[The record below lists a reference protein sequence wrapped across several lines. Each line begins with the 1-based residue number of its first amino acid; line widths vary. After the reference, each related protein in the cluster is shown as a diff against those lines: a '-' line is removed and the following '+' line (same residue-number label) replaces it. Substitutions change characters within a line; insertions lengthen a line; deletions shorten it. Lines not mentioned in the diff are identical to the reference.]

1 MKRQSLTTLLLVAAF
16 GTSAGCASSGKS
28 HFWAKPFAAAE
39 SDAASEET
47 TDKKAA
53 SPEKKQETALASL
66 KKSFSK
72 NKSEKEELSPEFIAA
87 QKTLKKNPEKTLL
100 AWARYQEDIGEYA
113 EARRKYREIQIAY
126 PDNLEAHL
134 GMARI
139 EMLTGR
145 SKQSEQILSDLVK
158 DHPES
163 TAVRISIGQMYAQ
176 QERWDEAIR
185 AFEDACEIDP
195 ENQDCRYELGVAFAR
210 IGNYDQ
216 ALSHLS
222 FSVGEPAAHYNIG
235 YILHEQGRD
244 ADAAEWFQNAL
255 NLHPDHQTAD
265 KSKAMLAK
273 LNPEQ
278 AGRGVVTTPMVAR
291 KLQPNAARTTQ
302 PVASTASQSRRTTAA
317 ENLPIIS
324 GSRKKSGVV
333 EFDDQPSTQGLA
345 QNESSFSNESAFN
358 EFPAQPAPTASRP
371 LRHYPEQNNAMPQEP
386 TAVSSPF
393 RNVSYT
399 DAPAQPVNSADA
411 AAAGAQPPQWR
422 GPSPQSANRPAA
434 SQWSSAPKDP
444 PNWRARKN

>member
-28 HFWAKPFAAAE
+28 HFWAKPFASTQSE
-39 SDAASEET
+39 AASEET
-47 TDKKAA
+47 EDKKSAPLA
-53 SPEKKQETALASL
+53 NKDKTALASL
-66 KKSFSK
+66 KKSFSHS
-72 NKSEKEELSPEFIAA
+72 KSEKDELSPEFIAA

-145 SKQSEQILSDLVK
+145 SKQSEQILTDLVK

-176 QERWDEAIR
+176 QEKWDEAIR

-210 IGNYDQ
+210 VGNFDQ
-216 ALSHLS
+216 ALSNLS

-255 NLHPDHQTAD
+255 SLHPDHQTAD

-278 AGRGVVTTPMVAR
+278 TGRGVVTTPMVAR
-291 KLQPNAARTTQ
+291 KLQPNAARATQ
-302 PVASTASQSRRTTAA
+302 PVASTASQNRRSTAP
-317 ENLPIIS
+317 EDLPIIS

-333 EFDDQPSTQGLA
+333 EFDNQPSNEGLA
-345 QNESSFSNESAFN
+345 QNESAFDDN
-358 EFPAQPAPTASRP
+358 PAQAAPTASRP
-371 LRHYPEQNNAMPQEP
+371 LRSYPDQNYTMPEEQATDP
-386 TAVSSPF
+386 SPF
-393 RNVSYT
+393 RHVSYT
-399 DAPAQPVNSADA
+399 DTPAQPVNSVEASV
-411 AAAGAQPPQWR
+411 AGAQPPQWR
-422 GPSPQSANRPAA
+422 GPSPQSAVRPAT
-434 SQWSSAPKDP
+434 SHWSPAPKDP
-444 PNWRARKN
+444 PTWRARKN

>member
-28 HFWAKPFAAAE
+28 HFWAKPFAASQ
-39 SDAASEET
+39 SDVTSEET
-47 TDKKAA
+47 ADKKTAP
-53 SPEKKQETALASL
+53 PEKKEETALASL
-66 KKSFSK
+66 KKSFSRT
-72 NKSEKEELSPEFIAA
+72 KSEKEELSPEFIAA

-145 SKQSEQILSDLVK
+145 SKQSEQILSELVK

-210 IGNYDQ
+210 MGNYDQ
-216 ALSHLS
+216 ALSNLS

-244 ADAAEWFQNAL
+244 SDAAEWFQNAL
-255 NLHPDHQTAD
+255 SLHPDHQTAD

-278 AGRGVVTTPMVAR
+278 VGRGVVTTPMVAR
-291 KLQPNAARTTQ
+291 KLQPNAARAAQ
-302 PVASTASQSRRTTAA
+302 PVASTASQNRRSVPA
-317 ENLPIIS
+317 NDLPVIS
-324 GSRKKSGVV
+324 GNRKKSGVV
-333 EFDDQPSTQGLA
+333 EFDSHASTERFA
-345 QNESSFSNESAFN
+345 HNEPAFN
-358 EFPAQPAPTASRP
+358 EYPAEPAPTASRP
-371 LRHYPEQNNAMPQEP
+371 LRNYPEQSYTMPQE
-386 TAVSSPF
+386 TAVESSPF
-393 RNVSYT
+393 RHVSYT
-399 DAPAQPVNSADA
+399 DIPAQPANAGTA
-411 AAAGAQPPQWR
+411 ATTNGQPPQWR
-422 GPSPQSANRPAA
+422 GPSPQSAARPAT

>member
-28 HFWAKPFAAAE
+28 HFWAKPFASNQSAAADEAIEKE
-39 SDAASEET
+39 SAPVKEKEVSAIAA
-47 TDKKAA
+47 
-53 SPEKKQETALASL
+53 L
-66 KKSFSK
+66 KKSFTRS
-72 NKSEKEELSPEFIAA
+72 KSEKDELSPEFIAA

-113 EARRKYREIQIAY
+113 EARRKYRELQIAY

-145 SKQSEQILSDLVK
+145 SKQAEQILTNLVK
-158 DHPES
+158 DHPDS

-176 QERWDEAIR
+176 QEKWDEAIR
-185 AFEDACEIDP
+185 AFEEACEIDP

-210 IGNYDQ
+210 VGNYDQ
-216 ALSHLS
+216 AISNLS

-255 NLHPDHQTAD
+255 SLHPDHQTAE

-273 LNPEQ
+273 LNPDQ
-278 AGRGVVTTPMVAR
+278 ISHGVVTSPMVAR
-291 KLQPNAARTTQ
+291 KQQPESAPSSQ
-302 PVASTASQSRRTTAA
+302 PVATTNSQGRRNAPA
-317 ENLPIIS
+317 EDLPIIS
-324 GSRKKSGVV
+324 GTRKKSGLV
-333 EFDDQPSTQGLA
+333 EFNNPPSTAGFA
-345 QNESSFSNESAFN
+345 KND
-358 EFPAQPAPTASRP
+358 TASRE
-371 LRHYPEQNNAMPQEP
+371 YPTQSVPVAHGSSISYPDQNYSTPEEP
-386 TAVSSPF
+386 ASQSSPF

-399 DAPAQPVNSADA
+399 ESSASSEASAD
-411 AAAGAQPPQWR
+411 GSQPPQWR
-422 GPSPQSANRPAA
+422 GPSSHSISRPAT
-434 SQWSSAPKDP
+434 SQWSSSPKDP

>member
-28 HFWAKPFAAAE
+28 HFWAKPFTSNRTAAT
-39 SDAASEET
+39 EET
-47 TDKKAA
+47 VEKESA
-53 SPEKKQETALASL
+53 PLEKKEESAIAAL
-66 KKSFSK
+66 KKSFSRS
-72 NKSEKEELSPEFIAA
+72 KSEKEELSPEFIAA

-126 PDNLEAHL
+126 PNNLESHL
-134 GMARI
+134 GIARI

-145 SKQSEQILSDLVK
+145 SNQAEQILTDLVK

-176 QERWDEAIR
+176 QEKWDEAIR

-195 ENQDCRYELGVAFAR
+195 ENQDCRYELGVACAR
-210 IGNYDQ
+210 TGNYDQ
-216 ALSHLS
+216 ALSNLT

-255 NLHPDHQTAD
+255 NRHPDHQTSE

-273 LNPEQ
+273 LNPDQ
-278 AGRGVVTTPMVAR
+278 VGRGVVTTPMVAR
-291 KLQPNAARTTQ
+291 KLQPNAARSAQ
-302 PVASTASQSRRTTAA
+302 PVASTAPLNRRSALA
-317 ENLPIIS
+317 EDLPVIS
-324 GSRKKSGVV
+324 GSGKKSGVV
-333 EFDDQPSTQGLA
+333 EFEDQPSSEA
-345 QNESSFSNESAFN
+345 MAHSKSAFD
-358 EFPAQPAPTASRP
+358 EYPAQPTPTASRP
-371 LRHYPEQNNAMPQEP
+371 LRNYPEQNYTMPQEP
-386 TAVSSPF
+386 TAESSPF
-393 RNVSYT
+393 RHVAYT
-399 DAPAQPVNSADA
+399 DPPVQSVNTIEQS
-411 AAAGAQPPQWR
+411 AAGAQPPQWR
-422 GPSPQSANRPAA
+422 GPSPQSAARPAT
-434 SQWSSAPKDP
+434 SQWSSASKDP

>member
-28 HFWAKPFAAAE
+28 HFWAKPFASNRTVTAE
-39 SDAASEET
+39 DAV
-47 TDKKAA
+47 DKE
-53 SPEKKQETALASL
+53 STPVEKKEESAIAAL
-66 KKSFSK
+66 KKSFSR
-72 NKSEKEELSPEFIAA
+72 NKSEQDELSPEFIAA

-113 EARRKYREIQIAY
+113 EARRKYRELQIAY
-126 PDNLEAHL
+126 PDNLESHL

-145 SKQSEQILSDLVK
+145 SKQAEQILTDLVK
-158 DHPES
+158 EHPDS

-176 QERWDEAIR
+176 QEKWDEAIR
-185 AFEDACEIDP
+185 AFEEACEIDP

-210 IGNYDQ
+210 VGNYDQ
-216 ALSHLS
+216 AISNLS

-255 NLHPDHQTAD
+255 SLHPDHQTAE

-273 LNPEQ
+273 LSPDPTS
-278 AGRGVVTTPMVAR
+278 RGVVTTPMVAR
-291 KLQPNAARTTQ
+291 KLQPNSPPSSQ
-302 PVASTASQSRRTTAA
+302 PVAATNSQSRRSAPA
-317 ENLPIIS
+317 EDLPIIS
-324 GSRKKSGVV
+324 GTRKKSGHVD
-333 EFDDQPSTQGLA
+333 FTSQPSPSGFA
-345 QNESSFSNESAFN
+345 QNE
-358 EFPAQPAPTASRP
+358 TASHEYP
-371 LRHYPEQNNAMPQEP
+371 PHSVPEAHGTSGHYLDQNYTTPEKPASQ
-386 TAVSSPF
+386 SSPF

-399 DAPAQPVNSADA
+399 EPPVASEAPGVGS
-411 AAAGAQPPQWR
+411 QPPQWR
-422 GPSPQSANRPAA
+422 GPSPQSVSRPAT

>member
-28 HFWAKPFAAAE
+28 HFWAKPFAASQGDTAF
-39 SDAASEET
+39 EET
-47 TDKKAA
+47 ADKELA
-53 SPEKKQETALASL
+53 PPVKKEESALASL
-66 KKSFSK
+66 KKSFSRS
-72 NKSEKEELSPEFIAA
+72 KSEKGELSPEFVSA

-113 EARRKYREIQIAY
+113 EARRKYRELQIAY
-126 PDNLEAHL
+126 PENLEAHL

-145 SKQSEQILSDLVK
+145 SKQAEQILTDLVK
-158 DHPES
+158 DHPDS

-176 QERWDEAIR
+176 QEKWDEAIR

-210 IGNYDQ
+210 VGNYDQ
-216 ALSHLS
+216 ALANLS

-244 ADAAEWFQNAL
+244 TDAAEWFQNAL
-255 NLHPDHQTAD
+255 SLHPDRQTAD

-278 AGRGVVTTPMVAR
+278 MGRGVVTTPMVAR
-291 KLQPNAARTTQ
+291 KLQPNAAQSTQ
-302 PVASTASQSRRTTAA
+302 PVAFTASQDRRSAPA
-317 ENLPIIS
+317 EDLPVIA
-324 GSRKKSGVV
+324 GNRKKSGIV
-333 EFDDQPSTQGLA
+333 EFDHQPTAEGFA
-345 QNESSFSNESAFN
+345 QNESAIDGY
-358 EFPAQPAPTASRP
+358 PAQPGPTAGRP
-371 LRHYPEQNNAMPQEP
+371 LSNYPEQNATRPQEQP
-386 TAVSSPF
+386 AESSPF
-393 RNVSYT
+393 RHVSYT
-399 DAPAQPVNSADA
+399 ETQAQPVNSVEAPP
-411 AAAGAQPPQWR
+411 AGGQPPQWR
-422 GPSPQSANRPAA
+422 GPSPQSAGRPAT

>member
-28 HFWAKPFAAAE
+28 HFWAKPFASNRTAAAE
-39 SDAASEET
+39 AAAEEES
-47 TDKKAA
+47 A
-53 SPEKKQETALASL
+53 SVEKKEESPIAAL
-66 KKSFSK
+66 KKSFSRSK
-72 NKSEKEELSPEFIAA
+72 PEKDELSPEFIAA

-113 EARRKYREIQIAY
+113 EARRKYREMQIAY

-145 SKQSEQILSDLVK
+145 SKQAEQILTDLVK
-158 DHPES
+158 EHPDS
-163 TAVRISIGQMYAQ
+163 TAVRISTGQMYAQ
-176 QERWDEAIR
+176 QEKWDEAIR
-185 AFEDACEIDP
+185 AFEEACEIDP

-210 IGNYDQ
+210 VGKYDQ
-216 ALSHLS
+216 ALSNLS

-255 NLHPDHQTAD
+255 SLHPDHQTAD

-278 AGRGVVTTPMVAR
+278 VGRGVVTTPMVAR
-291 KLQPNAARTTQ
+291 KLQPNTGRSTQ
-302 PVASTASQSRRTTAA
+302 SDSATASMNRRSAPA
-317 ENLPIIS
+317 EDLPIIS
-324 GSRKKSGVV
+324 GNRKKSGGV
-333 EFDDQPSTQGLA
+333 EFDNQPSTAGYA
-345 QNESSFSNESAFN
+345 QNETGFN
-358 EFPAQPAPTASRP
+358 DYPTPPAPTASRP
-371 LRHYPEQNNAMPQEP
+371 LRNYPDQNYTMPQGP
-386 TAVSSPF
+386 TVESSPF

-399 DAPAQPVNSADA
+399 ETPAPVTNTFEASAP
-411 AAAGAQPPQWR
+411 GAQPPQWR
-422 GPSPQSANRPAA
+422 GPSPQSAARPAA

>member
-28 HFWAKPFAAAE
+28 HFWAKPFASSRAEAAP
-39 SDAASEET
+39 EET
-47 TDKKAA
+47 TSPEA
-53 SPEKKQETALASL
+53 SPLVKKEETALASL
-66 KKSFSK
+66 KKSFTRS
-72 NKSEKEELSPEFIAA
+72 KSEKEELSPEFIAA

-145 SKQSEQILSDLVK
+145 SKQAEQILTDLVK
-158 DHPES
+158 DHPDS
-163 TAVRISIGQMYAQ
+163 TAVRISTGQMYAQ
-176 QERWDEAIR
+176 QEKWDDAIR

-210 IGNYDQ
+210 VGNYDQ
-216 ALSHLS
+216 ALSNLT

-255 NLHPDHQTAD
+255 SLHPDHQTAD

-273 LNPEQ
+273 LNPDQ
-278 AGRGVVTTPMVAR
+278 IGRGVVTTPMVAR
-291 KLQPNAARTTQ
+291 KLQPNAARSAQ
-302 PVASTASQSRRTTAA
+302 PVAAAASQYRRSAPA
-317 ENLPIIS
+317 EDLPVIS
-324 GSRKKSGVV
+324 GSRKKSGGV
-333 EFDDQPSTQGLA
+333 EFDNQPPAEGFA
-345 QNESSFSNESAFN
+345 QNESPFN
-358 EFPAQPAPTASRP
+358 GYPAQPAPTASRP
-371 LRHYPEQNNAMPQEP
+371 LRNYPDQNYAIPQEP
-386 TAVSSPF
+386 PAESSPF
-393 RNVSYT
+393 RHVSYT
-399 DAPAQPVNSADA
+399 DTAAPPVNSVEAPDT
-411 AAAGAQPPQWR
+411 GAQPPQWR
-422 GPSPQSANRPAA
+422 GPSPHSASRPAT

>member
-1 MKRQSLTTLLLVAAF
+1 MKQQSLTTLLLVAAF

-28 HFWAKPFAAAE
+28 HFWAKPFASTQSE
-39 SDAASEET
+39 AASEET
-47 TDKKAA
+47 EDKKSAPLA
-53 SPEKKQETALASL
+53 NKDKTALASL
-66 KKSFSK
+66 KKSFSHS
-72 NKSEKEELSPEFIAA
+72 KSEKDELSPEFIAA

-145 SKQSEQILSDLVK
+145 SKQSEQILTDLVK

-176 QERWDEAIR
+176 QEKWDEAIR

-210 IGNYDQ
+210 VGNYDQ
-216 ALSHLS
+216 ALSNLS

-255 NLHPDHQTAD
+255 SLHPDHQTAD

-278 AGRGVVTTPMVAR
+278 TGRGVVTTPMVAR
-291 KLQPNAARTTQ
+291 KLQPNAARATQ
-302 PVASTASQSRRTTAA
+302 PVASTASQNRRSTAP
-317 ENLPIIS
+317 EDLPIIS

-333 EFDDQPSTQGLA
+333 EFDNQPSTAGLA
-345 QNESSFSNESAFN
+345 QNESAFDDN
-358 EFPAQPAPTASRP
+358 PAQPAPTASRP
-371 LRHYPEQNNAMPQEP
+371 LRNYPDQNYTMPEEQA
-386 TAVSSPF
+386 TDSSPF
-393 RNVSYT
+393 RHVSYT
-399 DAPAQPVNSADA
+399 DTPAQPANSVEAS
-411 AAAGAQPPQWR
+411 AAGAQPPQWR
-422 GPSPQSANRPAA
+422 GPSPQSAARPAP
-434 SQWSSAPKDP
+434 SHWSSAPKDP
-444 PNWRARKN
+444 PNWRARKD

>member
-16 GTSAGCASSGKS
+16 GSSAGCASSGKS
-28 HFWAKPFAAAE
+28 HFWAKPFASNRSAAAE
-39 SDAASEET
+39 EVVEKESA
-47 TDKKAA
+47 
-53 SPEKKQETALASL
+53 PVEKKEESAIAAL
-66 KKSFSK
+66 KKSFSRS
-72 NKSEKEELSPEFIAA
+72 KSEKDELSPEFIAA

-113 EARRKYREIQIAY
+113 EARRKYRELQIAY

-145 SKQSEQILSDLVK
+145 SKQAEQILTDLVK
-158 DHPES
+158 DHPDS

-176 QERWDEAIR
+176 QEKWDEAIR
-185 AFEDACEIDP
+185 AFEEACEIDP

-210 IGNYDQ
+210 VGKYDQ
-216 ALSHLS
+216 ALSNLS

-273 LNPEQ
+273 LNPEPT
-278 AGRGVVTTPMVAR
+278 GRGVVTTPMVAR
-291 KLQPNAARTTQ
+291 KLQPNTGRSPQTDPAR
-302 PVASTASQSRRTTAA
+302 ASMNRRTAPA
-317 ENLPIIS
+317 EDLPIIS
-324 GSRKKSGVV
+324 GNRKKSGVV
-333 EFDDQPSTQGLA
+333 EFDNQPAAEGFA
-345 QNESSFSNESAFN
+345 QNETGLVDYST
-358 EFPAQPAPTASRP
+358 PPAPAASRP
-371 LRHYPEQNNAMPQEP
+371 LRNYPDQNDTMPQGP
-386 TAVSSPF
+386 TAGTSPF

-399 DAPAQPVNSADA
+399 ETPAPVTNTVEASAP
-411 AAAGAQPPQWR
+411 GAQPPQWR
-422 GPSPQSANRPAA
+422 GPSPQSAARPSA

-444 PNWRARKN
+444 PNWRARRN

>member
-28 HFWAKPFAAAE
+28 HFWAKPFASSQSE
-39 SDAASEET
+39 AASEET
-47 TDKKAA
+47 EDKKSAPLA
-53 SPEKKQETALASL
+53 TKDKTSLASL
-66 KKSFSK
+66 KKSFSHS
-72 NKSEKEELSPEFIAA
+72 KSEKDELSPEFIAA

-145 SKQSEQILSDLVK
+145 SKQSEQILNDLVK

-176 QERWDEAIR
+176 QEKWDEAIR

-210 IGNYDQ
+210 VGNYDQ

-244 ADAAEWFQNAL
+244 TDAAEWFQNAL
-255 NLHPDHQTAD
+255 SLHPDHQTAD

-278 AGRGVVTTPMVAR
+278 SGRGVVTTPMVAR
-291 KLQPNAARTTQ
+291 KLQPNAARAIQ
-302 PVASTASQSRRTTAA
+302 PVASTASQNRRSTAP
-317 ENLPIIS
+317 EDLPIIS

-333 EFDDQPSTQGLA
+333 EFDNQPSTEALA
-345 QNESSFSNESAFN
+345 QNESAFDDN
-358 EFPAQPAPTASRP
+358 PAQPAPTASRP
-371 LRHYPEQNNAMPQEP
+371 LRNDLDQNYTMPEEQAAE
-386 TAVSSPF
+386 SSPF
-393 RNVSYT
+393 RHVSYT
-399 DAPAQPVNSADA
+399 DTPAQPVNSVEAS
-411 AAAGAQPPQWR
+411 AAGAQPPQWR
-422 GPSPQSANRPAA
+422 GPSPQSGARPAT
-434 SQWSSAPKDP
+434 SHWSSAPKDP

>member
-1 MKRQSLTTLLLVAAF
+1 
-16 GTSAGCASSGKS
+16 
-28 HFWAKPFAAAE
+28 
-39 SDAASEET
+39 
-47 TDKKAA
+47 
-53 SPEKKQETALASL
+53 
-66 KKSFSK
+66 
-72 NKSEKEELSPEFIAA
+72 
-87 QKTLKKNPEKTLL
+87 LKKNPEKTLL

-145 SKQSEQILSDLVK
+145 SKQSEQILNDLVK

-176 QERWDEAIR
+176 QEKWDEAIR

-210 IGNYDQ
+210 VGNYDQ

-244 ADAAEWFQNAL
+244 TDAAEWFQNAL
-255 NLHPDHQTAD
+255 SLHPDHQTAD

-291 KLQPNAARTTQ
+291 KLQPNAARAAQ
-302 PVASTASQSRRTTAA
+302 PVASTASQNRRSTAP
-317 ENLPIIS
+317 EDLPIIS

-333 EFDDQPSTQGLA
+333 EFDNQPSTEALA
-345 QNESSFSNESAFN
+345 QNESAFDDN
-358 EFPAQPAPTASRP
+358 PAQPAPTASRP
-371 LRHYPEQNNAMPQEP
+371 LRNDLDQNYTMPEEQAAE
-386 TAVSSPF
+386 SSPF
-393 RNVSYT
+393 RHVSYT
-399 DAPAQPVNSADA
+399 DTPAQPVNSVEAS
-411 AAAGAQPPQWR
+411 AAGAQPPQWR
-422 GPSPQSANRPAA
+422 GPSPQSGARPAT
-434 SQWSSAPKDP
+434 SHWSSAPKDP

>member
-28 HFWAKPFAAAE
+28 HFWAKPFASNRTAAAE
-39 SDAASEET
+39 AAAEQES
-47 TDKKAA
+47 A
-53 SPEKKQETALASL
+53 SVEKKEESPIAAL
-66 KKSFSK
+66 KKSLSRS
-72 NKSEKEELSPEFIAA
+72 KSEKDELSPEFIAA

-126 PDNLEAHL
+126 PENLEAHL

-145 SKQSEQILSDLVK
+145 SKQAEQILTDLVK
-158 DHPES
+158 EHPDS
-163 TAVRISIGQMYAQ
+163 TAVRISTGQMYAQ
-176 QERWDEAIR
+176 QEKWDEAIR
-185 AFEDACEIDP
+185 AFEEACEIDP

-210 IGNYDQ
+210 VGKYDQ
-216 ALSHLS
+216 ALSNLS

-255 NLHPDHQTAD
+255 SLHPDHQTAD

-278 AGRGVVTTPMVAR
+278 VGRGVVTTPMVAR
-291 KLQPNAARTTQ
+291 KLQPNTGRSSQSDSAT
-302 PVASTASQSRRTTAA
+302 ASTNRRSTPA
-317 ENLPIIS
+317 EDLPIIS
-324 GSRKKSGVV
+324 GNRKKSGVV
-333 EFDDQPSTQGLA
+333 EFDNQPSTAGYA
-345 QNESSFSNESAFN
+345 QNGTGFN
-358 EFPAQPAPTASRP
+358 DYPTPPAPTASRP
-371 LRHYPEQNNAMPQEP
+371 LRNYPDQNYTMPQAP
-386 TAVSSPF
+386 TAESSPF

-399 DAPAQPVNSADA
+399 ETPAPVTNTFEASAP
-411 AAAGAQPPQWR
+411 GAQPPQWR
-422 GPSPQSANRPAA
+422 GPSPQSAARPAA

>member
-28 HFWAKPFAAAE
+28 HFWAKPFA
-39 SDAASEET
+39 SNRDAAVEEAVE
-47 TDKKAA
+47 KESA
-53 SPEKKQETALASL
+53 PLEKKEDSALDSL
-66 KKSFSK
+66 KKSFSRS
-72 NKSEKEELSPEFIAA
+72 KSEKDELSPEFIAA

-113 EARRKYREIQIAY
+113 EARRKYRELQIAY
-126 PDNLEAHL
+126 PENLEAHL

-145 SKQSEQILSDLVK
+145 SKQAEQILTDLVK
-158 DHPES
+158 DHPDS

-176 QERWDEAIR
+176 QEKWDEAIR
-185 AFEDACEIDP
+185 AFEEACEIDP

-210 IGNYDQ
+210 VGNYDQ
-216 ALSHLS
+216 ALSNLS

-255 NLHPDHQTAD
+255 SLHPDHQTAD

-273 LNPEQ
+273 MNPDQ
-278 AGRGVVTTPMVAR
+278 VGRGVVTTPMVAR
-291 KLQPNAARTTQ
+291 KLQPNTGRSTQ
-302 PVASTASQSRRTTAA
+302 TDAVTASAASMDRRSAPA
-317 ENLPIIS
+317 EDLPIIA
-324 GSRKKSGVV
+324 GNRKKSGVV
-333 EFDDQPSTQGLA
+333 EFDNQPATEGFA
-345 QNESSFSNESAFN
+345 QNGTGVNGY
-358 EFPAQPAPTASRP
+358 PTQPAPTAGRP
-371 LRHYPEQNNAMPQEP
+371 LRNYTDQNYTMPQEP
-386 TAVSSPF
+386 TAESSPF

-399 DAPAQPVNSADA
+399 ETPAPATNAVEASTP
-411 AAAGAQPPQWR
+411 GAQPPQWR
-422 GPSPQSANRPAA
+422 GPSPQSAARPAA

>member
-28 HFWAKPFAAAE
+28 HFWAKPFAASQSE
-39 SDAASEET
+39 AASEET
-47 TDKKAA
+47 ADNKTA
-53 SPEKKQETALASL
+53 PREKKEETALASL
-66 KKSFSK
+66 TKSFSRS
-72 NKSEKEELSPEFIAA
+72 KSEKEELSPEFIAA

-139 EMLTGR
+139 ELLTGR
-145 SKQSEQILSDLVK
+145 SKQSEQILTDLVK
-158 DHPES
+158 NHPES

-185 AFEDACEIDP
+185 AFEEACEIDP

-210 IGNYDQ
+210 MGNYDQ
-216 ALSHLS
+216 ALSNLS
-222 FSVGEPAAHYNIG
+222 FSVGESAAHYNIG

-255 NLHPDHQTAD
+255 SLHPDHQTAD

-273 LNPEQ
+273 LNPEKV
-278 AGRGVVTTPMVAR
+278 GRGVVTTPMVAR
-291 KLQPNAARTTQ
+291 KLQPNAARSAQ
-302 PVASTASQSRRTTAA
+302 PVASTLSQNRRSAPA
-317 ENLPIIS
+317 EDLPVIS
-324 GSRKKSGVV
+324 GNRKKSGMV
-333 EFDDQPSTQGLA
+333 EFDSQPSTQGFA
-345 QNESSFSNESAFN
+345 QNESGSKNESAFN
-358 EFPAQPAPTASRP
+358 EYPAESAPTASRP
-371 LRHYPEQNNAMPQEP
+371 LGNNPEQNYTMRQEL
-386 TAVSSPF
+386 TSESSPF

-399 DAPAQPVNSADA
+399 ESPTQRVNSVEPTTTN
-411 AAAGAQPPQWR
+411 GQPPQWR
-422 GPSPQSANRPAA
+422 GPSPQSAARPTT

>member
-28 HFWAKPFAAAE
+28 HFWAKPFASNRTAATEDAVENE
-39 SDAASEET
+39 SA
-47 TDKKAA
+47 
-53 SPEKKQETALASL
+53 PVEKKEESAIAAL
-66 KKSFSK
+66 KKSFSRG
-72 NKSEKEELSPEFIAA
+72 KSEKDELSPEFITA

-113 EARRKYREIQIAY
+113 EARRKYREMQIAY
-126 PDNLEAHL
+126 PENLEAHL

-145 SKQSEQILSDLVK
+145 SKQAEQILTDLVK
-158 DHPES
+158 DHPDS

-176 QERWDEAIR
+176 QEKFDEAIR
-185 AFEDACEIDP
+185 AFEEACEIDP

-210 IGNYDQ
+210 VGNYDQ
-216 ALSHLS
+216 ALSNLS

-255 NLHPDHQTAD
+255 SLHPDHQTAD

-278 AGRGVVTTPMVAR
+278 VGRGVVTTPMVAR
-291 KLQPNAARTTQ
+291 KLQPNTGRSTQ
-302 PVASTASQSRRTTAA
+302 SDSATASMNRRMAPA
-317 ENLPIIS
+317 EDLPIIS
-324 GSRKKSGVV
+324 GNRKKSGVV
-333 EFDDQPSTQGLA
+333 EFDNQPSTEGFT
-345 QNESSFSNESAFN
+345 QNDSGVSEYSTG
-358 EFPAQPAPTASRP
+358 PAPTVGRP
-371 LRHYPEQNNAMPQEP
+371 LRIYPDQNYTMPQEP
-386 TAVSSPF
+386 TAESSPF

-399 DAPAQPVNSADA
+399 DTAAPATNTVETSAP
-411 AAAGAQPPQWR
+411 GAQPPQWR
-422 GPSPQSANRPAA
+422 GPSPQSAARPAA

>member
-28 HFWAKPFAAAE
+28 HFWAKPFAASQSE
-39 SDAASEET
+39 AASEET
-47 TDKKAA
+47 VDKKTA
-53 SPEKKQETALASL
+53 PLEKKEETALASL
-66 KKSFSK
+66 KKSFSHS
-72 NKSEKEELSPEFIAA
+72 KSEKEELSPEFITA

-145 SKQSEQILSDLVK
+145 SKQSEQILTDLVK

-176 QERWDEAIR
+176 QEKWDEAIR

-210 IGNYDQ
+210 VGNYDQ
-216 ALSHLS
+216 ALSNLS

-235 YILHEQGRD
+235 YILHEQGKD

-255 NLHPDHQTAD
+255 SRHPDHQTAD

-291 KLQPNAARTTQ
+291 KLQPNAAQATQ
-302 PVASTASQSRRTTAA
+302 PVASTASQNRRSTAP
-317 ENLPIIS
+317 EDLPIIS
-324 GSRKKSGVV
+324 GNRKTSGIV
-333 EFDDQPSTQGLA
+333 EFDNQPSNEGLA
-345 QNESSFSNESAFN
+345 QNESAFN
-358 EFPAQPAPTASRP
+358 DYPAQPAPTASRP
-371 LRHYPEQNNAMPQEP
+371 LRNDPDQNYTMPQEQA
-386 TAVSSPF
+386 TESSPF

-399 DAPAQPVNSADA
+399 DTPAQPVNSVEAS
-411 AAAGAQPPQWR
+411 AAGAQPPQWR
-422 GPSPQSANRPAA
+422 GPSPQSSARPAT

>member
-28 HFWAKPFAAAE
+28 HFWAKPFAASE
-39 SDAASEET
+39 SEAPSEET
-47 TDKKAA
+47 VDKKTA
-53 SPEKKQETALASL
+53 PLEKKQETALASL
-66 KKSFSK
+66 KKSFSHS
-72 NKSEKEELSPEFIAA
+72 KSEKDELSPEFIAA

-145 SKQSEQILSDLVK
+145 SKQSEQILNDLVK

-176 QERWDEAIR
+176 QEKWDEAIR

-210 IGNYDQ
+210 VGNYDQ

-244 ADAAEWFQNAL
+244 TDAAEWFQNAL
-255 NLHPDHQTAD
+255 SLHPDHQTAD

-291 KLQPNAARTTQ
+291 KLQPNAARATQ
-302 PVASTASQSRRTTAA
+302 PVASTASQNRRSTAP
-317 ENLPIIS
+317 EDLPIIS
-324 GSRKKSGVV
+324 GNRKKSGIV
-333 EFDDQPSTQGLA
+333 EFDNQPSNEGLA
-345 QNESSFSNESAFN
+345 QNESAFN
-358 EFPAQPAPTASRP
+358 DYPAQTAPTASSP
-371 LRHYPEQNNAMPQEP
+371 LRNDPDQNYTMPQEQA
-386 TAVSSPF
+386 TESSPF

-399 DAPAQPVNSADA
+399 DTPAQPVNSVEASS
-411 AAAGAQPPQWR
+411 AGAQPPQWR
-422 GPSPQSANRPAA
+422 GPSPQSSARPAN